1 MIKPSIIMA
10 SIMQYAGF
18 HRISSTVTMCSQMWW
33 LQFDIKHSVLNFSTA
48 ISYIVIGHTDG

>member
-1 MIKPSIIMA
+1 MIKLSIIMV

-18 HRISSTVTMCSQMWW
+18 RRISSNVTMCSQMWW
-33 LQFDIKHSVLNFSTA
+33 LQFEIKHYVLNFSTA

>member
-1 MIKPSIIMA
+1 MTKPSIIMA

-18 HRISSTVTMCSQMWW
+18 HRISCTVTMFNQMCWW
-33 LQFDIKHSVLNFSTA
+33 QFEIKHSVPNFSTA